1 MNLRLCKK
9 GVKLPKHNQF
19 RHAGPRTGI
28 SCLYQRLEFP
38 HQVRDDAL
46 FELQHLLY
54 HQIQRS
60 YIELT
65 LIVGNYRD
73 KIDGLEM

>member
-1 MNLRLCKK
+1 M
-9 GVKLPKHNQF
+9 P
-19 RHAGPRTGI
+19 GPEPASPAYINGWR
-28 SCLYQRLEFP
+28 FP

-65 LIVGNYRD
+65 LKKRNR
-73 KIDGLEM
+73 M